1 MIGAPAR
8 AQTLAHTA
16 PPSALLYFRS
26 YSEDPIAAMNR
37 FLSSNLFFS
46 NPVDIQKDMFDA
58 MDKGLEQA
66 DAMLGLNAGSLSGY
80 FRSIKGVEAV
90 VYSVELTDSIPEIEF
105 AMKFETNRAEEIYE
119 LLSGKLIENVMG
131 NKLSDDETEV
141 DFGGQ
146 FSMNIGRHQ
155 DSIIFANNSSV
166 FRETIKRI
174 GGSSPNSLAQ
184 SEGFKEA
191 LASSKVPDY
200 CVFVNVERVF
210 ELWGDTMRDQARRVG
225 GMRAGMGMSVVEG
238 LGLFDL
244 SAIGWME
251 NETSS
256 RLSLLA
262 KKPIPAFDILDA
274 GKRGPEGLNSMPASA
289 LFGVAWCGNGTTLW
303 KKLSGFLLD
312 GSKFPA
318 AAFVEEGIRSFQKR
332 VGLKAEEIAAM
343 GEGGGSLVL
352 LPSMSTRS
360 SFDGDNVVVTLRP
373 SAATDPVDIVNK
385 LAQNIARRKA
395 EEIVQ
400 TTEDGV
406 VWFRINSED
415 NTGDIPTLAMFG
427 GELIIGVSEAQVRKV
442 LDSRTGKLPTLAT
455 YAATQGLP
463 AQASAYMY
471 AGMKGLMADNND
483 FAGMYGMLRDGAG
496 VAAAINVDNDR
507 CVIQTNRSVSSVIG
521 AFASAQGMY
530 ENQRKERRAIQS
542 ELELVAKA
550 YADYRTLNGKN
561 PISLESLGFTGPK
574 ALKYPG
580 QGSESSPAKPYILVP
595 TGDGDLTDARD
606 IIVVTCGDPRFG
618 RLVGTLNGMSR
629 SLSESQYQA
638 MIRNQRAPK

>member
-1 MIGAPAR
+1 
-8 AQTLAHTA
+8 
-16 PPSALLYFRS
+16 
-26 YSEDPIAAMNR
+26 
-37 FLSSNLFFS
+37 
-46 NPVDIQKDMFDA
+46 
-58 MDKGLEQA
+58 
-66 DAMLGLNAGSLSGY
+66 
-80 FRSIKGVEAV
+80 
-90 VYSVELTDSIPEIEF
+90 
-105 AMKFETNRAEEIYE
+105 
-119 LLSGKLIENVMG
+119 
-131 NKLSDDETEV
+131 
-141 DFGGQ
+141 
-146 FSMNIGRHQ
+146 
-155 DSIIFANNSSV
+155 
-166 FRETIKRI
+166 
-174 GGSSPNSLAQ
+174 
-184 SEGFKEA
+184 
-191 LASSKVPDY
+191 
-200 CVFVNVERVF
+200 
-210 ELWGDTMRDQARRVG
+210 
-225 GMRAGMGMSVVEG
+225 
-238 LGLFDL
+238 
-244 SAIGWME
+244 
-251 NETSS
+251 
-256 RLSLLA
+256 
-262 KKPIPAFDILDA
+262 
-274 GKRGPEGLNSMPASA
+274 
-289 LFGVAWCGNGTTLW
+289 
-303 KKLSGFLLD
+303 
-312 GSKFPA
+312 
-318 AAFVEEGIRSFQKR
+318 
-332 VGLKAEEIAAM
+332 
-343 GEGGGSLVL
+343 
-352 LPSMSTRS
+352 MSTRS

-496 VAAAINVDNDR
+496 VAAAIIVDNDR